1 MNKLNTLKQQ
11 IKNVSTS
18 PSWTSAFD
26 NFLDTSR
33 TVLSSTVTLSNPV
46 NTFDPITLP
55 AGYRIVG
62 YGMRINDDVSINQRI
77 DAKFYYPQFTL
88 STKRHSSTNSAI
100 TFDEMLTISSS
111 NAILTGDSGIDLNV
125 DGGVQGPFYSDEP
138 YGSVVLGSSQLAF
151 SGISSSLELPDG
163 ELVPYKLTKGVIVSH
178 FDESWY
184 TNTLG
189 GQGYSEFNYWGG
201 YDGASSQAMA
211 PQQDINY
218 YFKLGFV
225 TLNTTAALRKTYTN
239 SYDVGEM
246 FPLTGKVEDESIPY
260 DMYTSYVK
268 PEALMNPSAT
278 ATAYINIQK
287 II

>member
-111 NAILTGDSGIDLNV
+111 NAILTGDSGLDLNA

-151 SGISSSLELPDG
+151 NGISSSLELPDG

-189 GQGYSEFNYWGG
+189 GQGYSELNYWGG

-225 TLNTTAALRKTYTN
+225 TLNTTAALRKAYTN
-239 SYDVGEM
+239 YYDVGEM